1 MGISSDIMHDFVLQ
15 EIKRIYSGYDGWKI
29 TPGKKGTGYDTFFH
43 LSRRVNGEPETANI
57 FVTFKKE
64 VSPEIIPD
72 LMTSEFSPY
81 GGRVNPKVA
90 IIAPRGADTTG
101 LSGGIKI
108 FTMVLFAFDGDNL
121 IWVKKPVCQSPDTTG
136 KPATGQTA

>member
-1 MGISSDIMHDFVLQ
+1 MGMSSDIMHDFVLQ

-43 LSRRVNGEPETANI
+43 LSRRVNGEPEIANI

-64 VSPEIIPD
+64 ISPEIIPD
-72 LMTSEFSPY
+72 LMTSGTSPY
-81 GGRVNPKVA
+81 GGRIKSDSA
-90 IIAPRGADTTG
+90 IFAPQGADTTG
-101 LSGGIKI
+101 IPGGIKI
-108 FTMVLFAFDGDNL
+108 FPMASFAFDGENL